1 MGKMTATHPI
11 PRLLALLV
19 ADVFFQRS
27 SLFRTLM
34 IGELNEFFELTLG
47 ISVTNRP
54 LPPPAKSATYC
65 VRIVPSTAWR
75 SKLSIFISKVNAL
88 VISRQISARRG
99 RTCVARLVPLVW
111 RSISRHGASA
121 QFSERCATVN
131 ACSDLIVL
139 VRMVVWF

>member
-47 ISVTNRP
+47 ISDANRP
-54 LPPPAKSATYC
+54 LPPPAKSAAYGAAPHSMLPVSSLTW
-65 VRIVPSTAWR
+65 P
-75 SKLSIFISKVNAL
+75 K
-88 VISRQISARRG
+88 
-99 RTCVARLVPLVW
+99 PLCLN
-111 RSISRHGASA
+111 RA
-121 QFSERCATVN
+121 
-131 ACSDLIVL
+131 
-139 VRMVVWF
+139 VVCHF